1 MNNKYSIFETELTI
15 RPDDIDMNNHVHNS
29 KYLDYVLPA
38 RYDQM
43 RKDYK
48 VTMEDFLE
56 RGFTWVVSQV
66 NINYKRALILTD
78 KIIVRTQVEDFNRSQ
93 SIVNFEIVKK
103 ENGKV
108 AAEGQF
114 IYTMINVE
122 TGRPAKIPEDY
133 ITKYTV

>member
-29 KYLDYVLPA
+29 KYLDYVLAA

-48 VTMEDFLE
+48 VTMEDFLS

-103 ENGKV
+103 ENGKI
-108 AAEGQF
+108 AADGQF
-114 IYTMINVE
+114 IYTMINVK

-133 ITKYTV
+133 KCKYTI

>member
-1 MNNKYSIFETELTI
+1 MNDKYSIFETELTI

-29 KYLDYVLPA
+29 KYLDYVLAA

-43 RKDYK
+43 QKDYK
-48 VTMEDFLE
+48 VTMEEFLS
-56 RGFTWVVSQV
+56 RGFTWVVSSAT
-66 NINYKRALILTD
+66 INFKRPLVLTD

-108 AAEGQF
+108 VSDGQF
-114 IYTMINVE
+114 VYTMVNIKN
-122 TGRPAKIPEDY
+122 GRPARIPED
-133 ITKYTV
+133 IIEKYTV

>member
-1 MNNKYSIFETELTI
+1 MNDKYSVFETELTI

-29 KYLDYVLPA
+29 KYLDYVLAA

-48 VTMEDFLE
+48 VTMEEFLD
-56 RGFTWVVSQV
+56 RGFTWVVSKV
-66 NINYKRALILTD
+66 EMNYKRALVLTD

-103 ENGKV
+103 ENNKV
-108 AAEGQF
+108 AADGQF
-114 IYTMINVE
+114 TYTMININS
-122 TGRPAKIPEDY
+122 GRPAKIPEDF
-133 ITKYTV
+133 IEKYTV

>member
-1 MNNKYSIFETELTI
+1 MNDKYSIFETELTI

-29 KYLDYVLPA
+29 KYLDYVLAA

-48 VTMEDFLE
+48 VTMEDFLS
-56 RGFTWVVSQV
+56 RGFTWVVSNV
-66 NINYKRALILTD
+66 NINYKRALVLTD
-78 KIIVRTQVEDFNRSQ
+78 EIIVRTQVDSFNRSQ

-108 AAEGQF
+108 AADGQF
-114 IYTMINVE
+114 IYTMINIE

-133 ITKYTV
+133 IAKYTV

>member
-29 KYLDYVLPA
+29 KYLDYVLAA

-48 VTMEDFLE
+48 VTMEEFLE
-56 RGFTWVVSQV
+56 RGFTWVVSKV
-66 NINYKRALILTD
+66 EMNFKRALVLTD

-108 AAEGQF
+108 AADGQF
-114 IYTMINVE
+114 TYTMINVKS
-122 TGRPAKIPEDY
+122 GRPSKIPEDF
-133 ITKYTV
+133 IEKYTV

>member
-29 KYLDYVLPA
+29 KYLDYVLAA

-43 RKDYK
+43 QKDYK

-108 AAEGQF
+108 AADGQF
-114 IYTMINVE
+114 IYTMINIE

-133 ITKYTV
+133 IAKYTV

>member
-29 KYLDYVLPA
+29 KYLDYVLAA

>member
-1 MNNKYSIFETELTI
+1 MNDKYSIFETELTI

-29 KYLDYVLPA
+29 KYLDYVLAA

-48 VTMEDFLE
+48 VTMEDFLS
-56 RGFTWVVSQV
+56 RGFTWVVSNV
-66 NINYKRALILTD
+66 NINYKRALVLTD
-78 KIIVRTQVEDFNRSQ
+78 KLIVRTQVDSFNRSQ

-108 AAEGQF
+108 AADGQF
-114 IYTMINVE
+114 VYTMINVE

-133 ITKYTV
+133 IAKYIV

>member
-1 MNNKYSIFETELTI
+1 MNEKYSIFETELTI

-29 KYLDYVLPA
+29 KYLDYVLAA

-56 RGFTWVVSQV
+56 RGFTWVVSKV
-66 NINYKRALILTD
+66 EMNYKRALTLSD

-93 SIVNFEIVKK
+93 SIVNFEIVKI

-108 AAEGQF
+108 AANGQF
-114 IYTMINVE
+114 TYTMINVKN
-122 TGRPAKIPEDY
+122 GRPAKIPEDF
-133 ITKYTV
+133 IEKYTV

>member
-29 KYLDYVLPA
+29 KYLDYVLAA

-66 NINYKRALILTD
+66 KINYKRALILTD

-114 IYTMINVE
+114 IYTMINIE

-133 ITKYTV
+133 IAKYTV

>member
-29 KYLDYVLPA
+29 KYLDYVLAA

-78 KIIVRTQVEDFNRSQ
+78 KIIVRTQVDDFNRSQ

-108 AAEGQF
+108 AADGQF

-122 TGRPAKIPEDY
+122 TGRPAKIPEDF
-133 ITKYTV
+133 IAKYTI

>member
-29 KYLDYVLPA
+29 KYLDYVLAA

-66 NINYKRALILTD
+66 KINYKRALILTD

-108 AAEGQF
+108 AADGQF
-114 IYTMINVE
+114 IYTMINIE

-133 ITKYTV
+133 IAKYTV

>member
-29 KYLDYVLPA
+29 KYLDYVLAA

-103 ENGKV
+103 ENGKI
-108 AAEGQF
+108 AADGQF